1 MNQLQ
6 FLRALVIP
14 KGMIQRM
21 GPKRWKLRHR
31 LTYAVVIPGV
41 RHYDMLVKSDVR
53 QPLAFAGV
61 LTVLLGSRFG
71 RH

>member
-1 MNQLQ
+1 
-6 FLRALVIP
+6 
-14 KGMIQRM
+14 M
-21 GPKRWKLRHR
+21 GPTRWKLLHR

-41 RHYDMLVKSDVR
+41 LHYDMLVKSDVR